1 MLMPMGVPAMRITFH
16 GVRGSTPCHGPDT
29 VRYGGNTAC
38 VAIEVD
44 GEEPILLDLGTGLR
58 YFGKSWWES
67 RGSAFRGTALVTH
80 LHWDHV
86 MGLPFFIPLISTKS
100 HLCVYGPRQQDG
112 ASDSFEAAVR
122 RVVQPPT
129 FPVTIDDFPGT
140 LEMHDTGDEGFTV
153 GNVRVMARFV
163 PHIGPTLG
171 YRIEHAGR
179 SVAYISDHQQ
189 PLDGSFSVAPS
200 VRELAE
206 GVDLLI
212 HDAQY
217 TAAEF
222 AQKATWGHCTQDY
235 AVAVAASCGA
245 KKLAMFHHDPER
257 TDDELDRF
265 AACMRGTTDVFEVFA
280 AREGLVVEL

>member
-1 MLMPMGVPAMRITFH
+1 MRITFH

-38 VAIEVD
+38 VAVDID
-44 GEEPILLDLGTGLR
+44 GEDPILFDLGTGFR
-58 YFGKSWWES
+58 YFGRRWTRE
-67 RGSAFRGTALVTH
+67 RGTSLRGTALVTH

-86 MGLPFFIPLISTKS
+86 LGLPFFVPLISTKS
-100 HLCVYGPRQQDG
+100 HLTVRGPRQEAHDVNG
-112 ASDSFEAAVR
+112 GEGSFEAAVR
-122 RVVQPPT
+122 RIVQPPT
-129 FPVTIDDFPGT
+129 FPVTVDDFPGT
-140 LEMHDTGDEGFTV
+140 LEILDTADESFMIGGV
-153 GNVRVMARFV
+153 HVKSRFV
-163 PHIGPTLG
+163 PHLGPTLG

-179 SVAYISDHQQ
+179 TVAYVSDHQQ
-189 PLDGSFSVAPS
+189 PLDGSFSVADS

-222 AQKATWGHCTQDY
+222 AQKSSWGHCTQDY

-245 KKLAMFHHDPER
+245 KRLAMFHHDPER
-257 TDDELDRF
+257 TDDELD
-265 AACMRGTTDVFEVFA
+265 AYSPCESVSTDVFA

>member
-1 MLMPMGVPAMRITFH
+1 MLMFVGVPMMRITFH

-38 VAIEVD
+38 VAVEVD

-58 YFGKSWWES
+58 YFGKSWWQS
-67 RGSAFRGTALVTH
+67 RGSAFHGTALVTH

-86 MGLPFFIPLISTKS
+86 MGLPFFSPLISTKS
-100 HLCVYGPRQQDG
+100 HLSVRGPRQYEG
-112 ASDSFEAAVR
+112 ATDSFAEAMR

-129 FPVTIDDFPGT
+129 FPVTVDDFPGT
-140 LEMHDTGDEGFTV
+140 LEMIDTGDESFAV
-153 GNVRVMARFV
+153 GNFRVMSRFV
-163 PHIGPTLG
+163 PHLGPTLG

-179 SVAYISDHQQ
+179 SVAYVSDHQQ
-189 PLDGSFSVAPS
+189 PLDGSFAVAPS

-217 TAAEF
+217 TPAEF
-222 AQKATWGHCTQDY
+222 AQKATWGHCTQEY

-245 KKLAMFHHDPER
+245 KRLAMFHHDPER
-257 TDDELDRF
+257 TDDELDRYDP
-265 AACMRGTTDVFEVFA
+265 CLRGATEVFA

>member
-1 MLMPMGVPAMRITFH
+1 MRITFH

-38 VAIEVD
+38 VSVDIE
-44 GEEPILLDLGTGLR
+44 GQEPILFDLGTGFR
-58 YFGKSWWES
+58 YFGRTWAHT
-67 RGSAFRGTALVTH
+67 RGTSFRGTALVTH

-86 MGLPFFIPLISTKS
+86 LGLPFFVPLISTKS
-100 HLCVYGPRQQDG
+100 HLTVRGPRQQEG
-112 ASDSFEAAVR
+112 VAESFAAAVR
-122 RVVQPPT
+122 RIVQPPT
-129 FPVTIDDFPGT
+129 FPVTVDDFPGT
-140 LEMHDTGDEGFTV
+140 VDILDTGDESFMV
-153 GNVRVMARFV
+153 GDVHVTARFV
-163 PHIGPTLG
+163 PHLGPTLG

-179 SVAYISDHQQ
+179 SVAYVSDHQQ
-189 PLDGSFSVAPS
+189 PLGGSFSVADS

-222 AQKATWGHCTQDY
+222 AQKSTWGHCTQDY

-245 KKLAMFHHDPER
+245 KRLAMFHHDPER
-257 TDDELDRF
+257 TDDELD
-265 AACMRGTTDVFEVFA
+265 AYSPCGSAMTEVFA

>member
-1 MLMPMGVPAMRITFH
+1 MRITFH
-16 GVRGSTPCHGPDT
+16 GVRGSTPCHGPET

-38 VAIEVD
+38 VSVEVD
-44 GEEPILLDLGTGLR
+44 GEDPILLDLGTGLR
-58 YFGKSWWES
+58 YFGKAWQKE
-67 RGSAFRGTALVTH
+67 RGTAFRGTALVSH

-86 MGLPFFIPLISTKS
+86 LGLPFFVPLISTRS
-100 HLCVYGPRQQDG
+100 HLTVRGPRQADG
-112 ASDSFEAAVR
+112 VDGSFAAAVR
-122 RVVQPPT
+122 RIVQPPT
-129 FPVTIDDFPGT
+129 FPVTVDDFPGT
-140 LEMHDTGDEGFTV
+140 LEILDTGDESFMV
-153 GNVRVMARFV
+153 GGVHVVSRFV

-179 SVAYISDHQQ
+179 TVAYVSDHQQ

-217 TAAEF
+217 DAAEF
-222 AQKATWGHCTQDY
+222 AQKSTWGHCTQDY
-235 AVAVAASCGA
+235 AVALAAACGA
-245 KKLAMFHHDPER
+245 KRLAMFHHDPER

-265 AACMRGTTDVFEVFA
+265 SPCVTGATEVFP